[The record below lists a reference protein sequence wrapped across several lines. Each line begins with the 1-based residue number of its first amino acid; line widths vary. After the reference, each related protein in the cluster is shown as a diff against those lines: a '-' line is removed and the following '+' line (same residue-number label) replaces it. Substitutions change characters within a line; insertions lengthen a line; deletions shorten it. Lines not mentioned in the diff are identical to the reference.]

1 MYKLTAAHPTLPIPV
16 YARVKNLENGLSTIV
31 RINDRGPFLGGRFI
45 DLSYAAAVKLNML
58 KRGTARVRVTVVDG
72 PGASPGSRDHA
83 GTEQRAPADRYFLE
97 AGAFAHR
104 DLAHSLSD
112 DLLRNID
119 ADIVG
124 EVHIVQIADDP
135 LYRVRIGPFSDRNK
149 AVRLQALLTFHH
161 GAVPQII
168 KE

>member
-1 MYKLTAAHPTLPIPV
+1 MYELTAAHPTLPIPV
-16 YARVKNLENGLSTIV
+16 YARVRNLENGLSTIV

-45 DLSYAAAVKLNML
+45 DLSYAAAVKLDML

-72 PGASPGSRDHA
+72 PEANPGPRDYG
-83 GTEQRAPADRYFLE
+83 GTQERAPADRYFVE
-97 AGAFAHR
+97 AGVFAHR

-112 DLLRNID
+112 DLVRNVD
-119 ADIVG
+119 ADVVG

-135 LYRVRIGPFSDRNK
+135 LYRVRIGPFPDRGK